1 MGKFSDALES
11 GRFVVT
17 SELNPPKGTD
27 LGPLIEDAELLD
39 GLVDAFNLTD
49 SASSRMTMAPAA
61 VGHLL
66 LDRGIEPIL
75 QITGRDRNRIAL
87 QADLLAA
94 HALGIT
100 NVLCMT
106 GDPPGSGDHPDAKA
120 VFDLDGISLLRA
132 IASMRSGQDIG
143 GNNLKG
149 APSFLAGA
157 VVNPGASDLDTELRR
172 MEQKIE
178 AGAGFLQTQAVY
190 DPNEFER
197 FMTAVSGYKVPV
209 LAGLIMLKSGGMA
222 RRLNESLPGV
232 HVPDRIIRELDDAD
246 DRGDTSVRITARII
260 DEIASMCSGVHIMAL
275 GWESRI
281 PEIIQASGVRAA

>member
-1 MGKFSDALES
+1 M
-11 GRFVVT
+11 VT

-75 QITGRDRNRIAL
+75 QISGRDRNRIAL

-132 IASMRSGQDIG
+132 ICVD
-143 GNNLKG
+143 
-149 APSFLAGA
+149 
-157 VVNPGASDLDTELRR
+157 
-172 MEQKIE
+172 
-178 AGAGFLQTQAVY
+178 
-190 DPNEFER
+190 
-197 FMTAVSGYKVPV
+197 
-209 LAGLIMLKSGGMA
+209 
-222 RRLNESLPGV
+222 
-232 HVPDRIIRELDDAD
+232 
-246 DRGDTSVRITARII
+246 
-260 DEIASMCSGVHIMAL
+260 AL
-275 GWESRI
+275 GPGHWR
-281 PEIIQASGVRAA
+281 